1 MVSLRLGIELL
12 LLAALL
18 QLEVYPECS
27 AVLIWVCRDGTLELY
42 MNTVGAY
49 ALVEMQKIVSYK

>member
-1 MVSLRLGIELL
+1 MVSLRLGSELL

-49 ALVEMQKIVSYK
+49 ALVEMQ